1 MPRGKLLNG
10 LVTQQKVLRAAV
22 ALFLEKGY
30 TRTTTGEIAKA
41 AGIGQS
47 SFFHVFPSKEALLL
61 ELVKRMFSGQFAL
74 AGQHSG
80 EQDPVLLYAVETA
93 LQLHIAELT
102 EPLRELYV
110 TGYSLPSTSAYIY
123 RSTAERLQGIF
134 GEYLPHAQAKDFYEM
149 EIASAGIMRSF
160 MAVPCDLYFT
170 AEVKIARFLDCAL
183 KLYDVPEEKRAAIT
197 AAVLRL
203 DLHAMAADIIQK
215 TVQQAEKGFEALTE
229 K

>member
-1 MPRGKLLNG
+1 MPKGKLLNG
-10 LVTQQKVLRAAV
+10 LITQQKVLRAAV

-61 ELVKRMFSGQFAL
+61 ELVKRMFSGQFTL

-110 TGYSLPSTSAYIY
+110 MAYSRP
-123 RSTAERLQGIF
+123 
-134 GEYLPHAQAKDFYEM
+134 YLPEAQPKDFYEM
-149 EIASAGIMRSF
+149 EIASGSIMRGF
-160 MAVPCDLYFT
+160 MSVPCDVYFT
-170 AEVKIARFLDCAL
+170 MEAKVSRFLDCSL
-183 KLYDVPEEKRAAIT
+183 KLYDVPKEKRAAIT
-197 AAVLRL
+197 AAVLQM
-203 DLHAMAADIIQK
+203 DLHTMASGIIQK